1 MSAKLVGKHSK
12 LTTIAR
18 IRNTV
23 LENVSARVR
32 NRRVKLM
39 LKKMRKLWI
48 WFVVFVLRTNTK
60 PRMKTRRKSKPDYLR
75 GGTYKTL
82 SGLLENI
89 DIVQE
94 RLLCK
99 TIYSETHRKTRKAL
113 RNLGPYIPHVGSKTH
128 TSKVMDTTKLSAIIF
143 VALSRKNSER
153 EKVKF
158 KGSEELVD
166 ACPSE
171 FIYAVKAPKR
181 LGFDLIKP
189 RHKSLAVYECGI
201 AFRDPSDDK
210 LAWTSFYSSVN
221 KAGEVEILRQR
232 MPKQIAIPIPSGA
245 RGKHTCYRKKN
256 SIPSSGSNVFMQ
268 MNHWGYSTIDGEPI
282 QEYWDSVED
291 YLRGIFCMAI
301 NFWMYKDQ
309 QWSVSIQKQGYRVT
323 FSVPMKETKYYFKDR
338 EKTALTPTG
347 KIKTIIHYVREHQR
361 HVNNKITMV
370 KEHLRGMRKFH
381 WHSCLCCVTA
391 PKFHLFASQDFVAAP
406 SDFDDSSEAYVE
418 IDDVAKM
425 LANLEDHQNV

>member
-1 MSAKLVGKHSK
+1 LSAKLVGKHSK
-12 LTTIAR
+12 LITIAR

-60 PRMKTRRKSKPDYLR
+60 PRMKTRRKSKSNYLR

-201 AFRDPSDDK
+201 AFRDPLDDK

-232 MPKQIAIPIPSGA
+232 MPRKVSFPKKPGRCGQESG
-245 RGKHTCYRKKN
+245 TYT
-256 SIPSSGSNVFMQ
+256 Q
-268 MNHWGYSTIDGEPI
+268 MNHWGHSTIDGEPI
-282 QEYWDSVED
+282 QECWESVESF
-291 YLRGIFCMAI
+291 LRCIFCSAI

-309 QWSVSIQKQGYRVT
+309 QWSVSIQKRGYRVT

-361 HVNNKITMV
+361 HVNNKITTV

-381 WHSCLCCVTA
+381 WHSCFCCVTA
-391 PKFHLFASQDFVAAP
+391 PKFHLFTSQDFVAAP
-406 SDFDDSSEAYVE
+406 SDFDDSRETYVE

-425 LANLEDHQNV
+425 LANLEDHQDPTSEHLDNVA